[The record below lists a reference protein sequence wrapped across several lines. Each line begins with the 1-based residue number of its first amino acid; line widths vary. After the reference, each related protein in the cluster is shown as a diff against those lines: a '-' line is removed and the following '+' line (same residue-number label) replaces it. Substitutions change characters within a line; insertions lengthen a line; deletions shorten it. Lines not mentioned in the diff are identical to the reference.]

1 MSGKQKRPTLK
12 KLSGIVQTT
21 GSLEQLEVDA
31 DALGWRCIALDGTEV
46 ASKDAF
52 LEQCATAF
60 GLPEW
65 FGMNWDALD
74 ECLAEI
80 DLGTPGV
87 VVLWSEWSEFAE
99 AEPED
104 FAVAVDVL
112 SSAARLWTSEG
123 VQGGVVLVGEG
134 PKIDL
139 PTL

>member
-1 MSGKQKRPTLK
+1 MSGRSKNPALK
-12 KLSGIVQTT
+12 KLSGIVQST
-21 GSLEQLEVDA
+21 GSLEQLELAA
-31 DALGWRCIALDGTEV
+31 DALGWRCIALDGAEV
-46 ASKDAF
+46 MDKDAF
-52 LEQCATAF
+52 LELCATAF

-80 DLGTPGV
+80 DLGTPGI

-123 VQGGVVLVGEG
+123 VRGGVVLVGEG